1 MRKKALLILMFA
13 VPLFPQIV
21 VKEAAA
27 PPPGDSSS
35 FAQEAVINAPVAAV
49 WKVWSTSEGYKKTGV
64 AQAEVDLRIGGLIR
78 SRYSAKGLLGDE
90 ETIENRILA
99 YEPQRMMA
107 FRIDRPPKS
116 FPFKE
121 AWKTTWFVVTLTD
134 LGDGRTHIR
143 AASMGCGTDEESVK
157 MRKFFEDGNA
167 STLSVLRKNL
177 DSAASPL
184 GRTQ

>member
-1 MRKKALLILMFA
+1 MREKVLWALMLA
-13 VPLFPQIV
+13 APLFPQTPI
-21 VKEAAA
+21 KEAAA
-27 PPPGDSSS
+27 PPSSDSSS
-35 FAQEAVINAPVAAV
+35 FAQEAVIHAPVAEV
-49 WKVWSTSEGYKKTGV
+49 WKVWSTSEGYKQTGV
-64 AQAEVDLRIGGLIR
+64 ALAEVDLRIGGLIR

-99 YEPQRMMA
+99 YEPRRMIA

-143 AASMGCGTDEESVK
+143 AASMGFGTDEESVK

-167 STLSVLRKNL
+167 LTLSVLQKNF
-177 DSAASPL
+177 DSAASAS
-184 GRTQ
+184 GKR